1 MKNFITR
8 IISHTLMLS
17 VLSMSILASNA
28 QAAMITSDQLASS
41 QTASLDRERLHSFFD
56 RADVQAQLQARGVSS
71 EVAKSRV
78 DALTDNEVASL
89 SGQLDNLPAGGVD
102 VVGFLLLI
110 FIVLIITD
118 VLGLTKVFSFTKSAR
133 R

>member
-8 IISHTLMLS
+8 IISHILMLS

-28 QAAMITSDQLASS
+28 QAAMISSDQLASS
-41 QTASLDRERLHSFFD
+41 QATSQDRERIRSFFD

-71 EVAKSRV
+71 EAAKSRV